1 MLYVE
6 YRELFLRSK
15 TTMKNQLIYNSP
27 AYLDFHCIN
36 IRKGKRKLLT
46 RLRGIGKRKKRVYDR
61 GDRKDK
67 GTMKGIVKE
76 RKGKGSMTAGQ
87 ER

>member
-1 MLYVE
+1 M
-6 YRELFLRSK
+6 
-15 TTMKNQLIYNSP
+15 
-27 AYLDFHCIN
+27 N

>member
-1 MLYVE
+1 
-6 YRELFLRSK
+6 
-15 TTMKNQLIYNSP
+15 MKNQSIYNSP
-27 AYLDFHCIN
+27 AYLDYHCIN

-46 RLRGIGKRKKRVYDR
+46 RLSGIGKRKKRVYDR

-67 GTMKGIVKE
+67 RTMKGIVRE
-76 RKGKGSMTAGQ
+76 RKGKGSMTWGQ